1 MKITVTSELTIYN
14 DLVKLCNNKSIAI
27 EKKIALSIEKLSFKN
42 KIYTNPM
49 THVQNIIFQ
58 SKNAVRYSVDIHKD
72 IANNTK
78 AKIYCLGKY
87 TKSELNKLFENEI
100 IHPYENY
107 SSEALIDLISKETEY
122 NSTYIVIKGEG
133 GRSYISDQL
142 LKLGKVVDQLNVYRR
157 NEINAFISEKDLSD
171 KESNYILISSKT
183 ALNAFIKFTNNL
195 ATYKKMILITPN
207 ARLTEDIQ
215 NNPFNDV
222 MIIANNS
229 SANTYIEKIQE
240 HNDKE

>member
-1 MKITVTSELTIYN
+1 MIYPDAEKIKEKEILFIKKTDEKI
-14 DLVKLCNNKSIAI
+14 SIW
-27 EKKIALSIEKLSFKN
+27 EGEKLSLEN
-42 KIYTNPM
+42 KIYKNPVAD
-49 THVQNIIFQ
+49 VQNIIFQ

-122 NSTYIVIKGEG
+122 NRTYIVIKGEG
-133 GRSYISDQL
+133 GSRYISDQL

-171 KESNYILISSKT
+171 KDPTLSLIH
-183 ALNAFIKFTNNL
+183 I
-195 ATYKKMILITPN
+195 
-207 ARLTEDIQ
+207 
-215 NNPFNDV
+215 
-222 MIIANNS
+222 
-229 SANTYIEKIQE
+229 
-240 HNDKE
+240 